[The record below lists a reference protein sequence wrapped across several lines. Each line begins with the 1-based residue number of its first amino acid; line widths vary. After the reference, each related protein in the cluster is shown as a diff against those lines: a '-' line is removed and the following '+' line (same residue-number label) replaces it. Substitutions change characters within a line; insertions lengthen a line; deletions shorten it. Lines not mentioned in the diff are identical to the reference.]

1 MGNSASVSIF
11 RRSVLFGRLLWQN
24 NYMIRSMVARDLRAR
39 YMGSLMGVFW
49 SVIHPLTQIALYYFI
64 FSVVLKIR
72 LGAEY
77 AGTSFAMW
85 MIAGLLP
92 WLFVAEVVTRAPSA
106 VVEQANLVKKMPFP
120 SELFSIV
127 NLSAAL
133 VNHLVAMSL
142 FIGFMVV
149 SGVGVSL
156 KLLLIIPYLVVAAV
170 FGLGIAWLLSS
181 VNVFIRDVGQITGV
195 VVNIWYFLTPIVYPR
210 TMIPESLQKVFALNP
225 MLYITEGYRTAL
237 LGKPEMD
244 LVGYG
249 YVAVIALSIIVVGA
263 TVFRRLKPVFADVL

>member
-1 MGNSASVSIF
+1 MFLSRPI
-11 RRSVLFGRLLWQN
+11 LFGRLLWQN

-77 AGTSFAMW
+77 AGTSFGMW

-92 WLFVAEVVTRAPSA
+92 WLFVAEVVTRSPSA

-127 NLSAAL
+127 NLSAAM
-133 VNHLVAMSL
+133 VNHLVTMTL
-142 FIGFMVV
+142 FIGFMAV
-149 SGVGVSL
+149 SGHGVSL
-156 KLLLIIPYLVVAAV
+156 HLLGIIPYLLVTSV

-181 VNVFIRDVGQITGV
+181 VNVFLRDVGQITGV

-210 TMIPESLQKVFALNP
+210 TMIPDSLQKVFALNP
-225 MLYITEGYRTAL
+225 MLHITEGYRTAL
-237 LGKPEMD
+237 LGTSDMD

-249 YVAVIALSIIVVGA
+249 YVSVIALGVIALGA